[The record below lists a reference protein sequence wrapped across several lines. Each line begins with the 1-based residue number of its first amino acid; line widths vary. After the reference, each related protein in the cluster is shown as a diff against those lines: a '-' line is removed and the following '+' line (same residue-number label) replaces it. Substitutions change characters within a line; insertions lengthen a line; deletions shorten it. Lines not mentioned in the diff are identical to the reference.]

1 MNQKQLTIE
10 DVSDNKSCRYPLGK
24 VEELPKYFCGKTRW
38 GGYSYCEEH
47 IKLCTKDEN
56 RDSIQTKTS

>member
-1 MNQKQLTIE
+1 MITLAKEKQLTIE

-24 VEELPKYFCGKTRW
+24 VEEPPKYFCGKTRW

-47 IKLCTKDEN
+47 TKVCTKDE
-56 RDSIQTKTS
+56 SK

>member
-24 VEELPKYFCGKTRW
+24 VEERPKYFCGKIRW

-47 IKLCTKDEN
+47 TKLCTKDE
-56 RDSIQTKTS
+56 T